1 MENRKGKV
9 LKVRVFPDPV
19 LRQPVEE
26 VRDFGE
32 ELSDLLADMWAT
44 MYAKDGVGLAAPQV
58 GISKSLAVIDHHG
71 DRYVVVNPQILS
83 QDGEEEGEE
92 GCLSFPGIFVNV
104 KRPSRIRLRF
114 QDETG
119 AVKEM
124 ELQGFIARVYL
135 HEIDHLRG
143 RLLIDHV
150 SPIRRQMIKT
160 RLAKRSEDR

>member
-1 MENRKGKV
+1 
-9 LKVRVFPDPV
+9 
-19 LRQPVEE
+19 
-26 VRDFGE
+26 
-32 ELSDLLADMWAT
+32 
-44 MYAKDGVGLAAPQV
+44 
-58 GISKSLAVIDHHG
+58 
-71 DRYVVVNPQILS
+71 VVVNPQILS

-124 ELQGFIARVYL
+124 ELQGFIARVFL
-135 HEIDHLRG
+135 HEIDHLKG
-143 RLLIDHV
+143 RLLIDHL